1 MAFCSRVAVEAWR
14 DILGLVLWGSAE
26 EDLAEGLVAED
37 SIDDEGAPDTRTAR
51 RAVWEGEER
60 RSGDMV
66 VGSKVGGGGERS
78 GAVGGWSIESQE

>member
-1 MAFCSRVAVEAWR
+1 MAFCSRVAEEAWR

-26 EDLAEGLVAED
+26 ELAEGLVAEESVD
-37 SIDDEGAPDTRTAR
+37 NEGAPDTRTAR

-66 VGSKVGGGGERS
+66 VGSRAWEGGERS